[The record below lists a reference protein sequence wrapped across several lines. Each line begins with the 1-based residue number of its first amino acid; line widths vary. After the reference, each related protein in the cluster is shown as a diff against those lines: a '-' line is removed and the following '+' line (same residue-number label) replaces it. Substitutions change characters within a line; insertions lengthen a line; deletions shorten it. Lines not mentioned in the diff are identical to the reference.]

1 MRRSSRLGAT
11 SSSSAGR
18 LIKASSVLHA
28 RKRAGV
34 SASTPFSLPIIRRRV
49 PLVID
54 TLITAVCN
62 GELDDQLAQT
72 KKLLTVATS
81 RKAA

>member
-1 MRRSSRLGAT
+1 VR
-11 SSSSAGR
+11 
-18 LIKASSVLHA
+18 
-28 RKRAGV
+28 
-34 SASTPFSLPIIRRRV
+34 
-49 PLVID
+49 
-54 TLITAVCN
+54 N